1 MGPPPLTLQ
10 EKVNKAIEGGDS
22 EENALFKLKD
32 NLSKIDKSNIWSQYQ
47 TFLKHNKEEKDKY
60 EQMSNL
66 DKGNAQTL
74 WFIKKSSPKFF
85 GFKMELSATDKV
97 TWKDEWC
104 SHKEMLE
111 KFGSEELD
119 MHITSGR
126 LLWREDPLTKGVY
139 QYKDQGA
146 LSREVTLQKG
156 KHVRSEQ
163 DWEPRKTKRIT
174 SSHCMTLTSLV
185 CLA

>member
-1 MGPPPLTLQ
+1 MKYQPSSGSKVGSSSSSKAVLNTKNIAKGDLVGPPPLTLQ

-22 EENALFKLKD
+22 EEHALFKLKD
-32 NLSKIDKSNIWSQYQ
+32 NLSKLDKSNIWSQYQ

-60 EQMSNL
+60 EHMSNL

-104 SHKEMLE
+104 SHKDV
-111 KFGSEELD
+111 G
-119 MHITSGR
+119 
-126 LLWREDPLTKGVY
+126 
-139 QYKDQGA
+139 
-146 LSREVTLQKG
+146 EVWL
-156 KHVRSEQ
+156 
-163 DWEPRKTKRIT
+163 
-174 SSHCMTLTSLV
+174 
-185 CLA
+185 

>member
-1 MGPPPLTLQ
+1 
-10 EKVNKAIEGGDS
+10 
-22 EENALFKLKD
+22 
-32 NLSKIDKSNIWSQYQ
+32 
-47 TFLKHNKEEKDKY
+47 LKHNKEEKDKY

-66 DKGNAQTL
+66 DQGNAQTL

-163 DWEPRKTKRIT
+163 EWEPSEDQENHFKSLYDSDLLGMLGMTDSLFQSDENSFTLVKEKGKRIWENT
-174 SSHCMTLTSLV
+174 
-185 CLA
+185 

>member
-1 MGPPPLTLQ
+1 M
-10 EKVNKAIEGGDS
+10 NRC
-22 EENALFKLKD
+22 
-32 NLSKIDKSNIWSQYQ
+32 
-47 TFLKHNKEEKDKY
+47 
-60 EQMSNL
+60 
-66 DKGNAQTL
+66 QTL
-74 WFIKKSSPKFF
+74 TKVMLKLCGSSRRLPKFF
-85 GFKMELSATDKV
+85 GFKMDLSATDQV

-156 KHVRSEQ
+156 ETC
-163 DWEPRKTKRIT
+163 EE
-174 SSHCMTLTSLV
+174 
-185 CLA
+185 